1 MLAEIEPWFAH
12 DYRTARGLFL
22 KAAEQKGLSVQSI
35 VHPLRGPEGDELA
48 TDAVRIGPHDA
59 DKLVVLTSG
68 MHGVELYCGSM
79 CQAALIASG
88 YFSSLPD
95 GMAVLLV
102 HAINPWGS
110 AHGRRVNEHNVDP
123 CRNFIDFSR
132 SFPKNTNYA
141 RLHPHLADA
150 NRDDV
155 VGDVARTALA
165 ELRAELGDAKYN
177 AAKFGGQYTHADG
190 VFFGGTAP
198 EWTNRTITNLLW
210 RHGARAK
217 RVATIDYHS
226 GVGPWGE
233 ALGVIVHSGAGLER
247 ARRWYGEMVM
257 APNDPA
263 QDDPGYYP
271 VTGHSSDGYEAALPD
286 AEVTAMVLEFGSYPL
301 ERVARALGQEYWLHR
316 QNGMCDP
323 AEAAGIKAD
332 LAAHFN
338 PDDPEWRERV
348 WAISNRAIKQA
359 LSGLTGAV

>member
-110 AHGRRVNEHNVDP
+110 AHGRRVNENNVDP
-123 CRNFIDFSR
+123 CRNFLDFTR
-132 SFPKNTNYA
+132 PLPENADYP